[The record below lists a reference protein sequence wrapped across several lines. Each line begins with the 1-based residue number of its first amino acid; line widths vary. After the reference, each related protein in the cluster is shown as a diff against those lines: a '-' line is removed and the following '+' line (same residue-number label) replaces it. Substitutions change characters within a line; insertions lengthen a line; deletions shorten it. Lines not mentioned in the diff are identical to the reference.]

1 MEREVFINDNV
12 VIPDNIM
19 KMSRAERQ
27 AEISRLEEEA
37 RRERDRIHTK
47 EIVINDNVIILED
60 IKKMTKEE
68 LEKAITVLEKELGL
82 KKKAQPAF

>member
-12 VIPDNIM
+12 IIPDNIM
-19 KMSRAERQ
+19 KMTRSERQ
-27 AEISRLEEEA
+27 AEIRRLENEA

-47 EIVINDNVIILED
+47 KIVIND
-60 IKKMTKEE
+60 
-68 LEKAITVLEKELGL
+68 KELGL